1 MVAENVVDDIVPAVL
16 KDLEN
21 IGDTLKTAVEDVTKA
36 LADIVI
42 PVAEDE
48 YEIFVS
54 VLKSLNTLVCDV
66 ESTLESILKSVSV
79 GESCSV

>member
-1 MVAENVVDDIVPAVL
+1 VVAENVVDDIVPAVL